1 MREKKLLTHHSALC
15 RPDQR
20 ELRLPSTSLEG
31 DPNDQDKKKLVTQSS
46 ILRFE
51 HCNLIIHWIEG
62 AMAGEITDRVVIQK
76 GQFKRESGRVLRL
89 MDLFSIVFQL
99 TESDSFRLFQ
109 LLNPWFPFFFLVQV
123 ASVIIFLNDIFS
135 EKYTHFREVSRMTTD
150 RMELHS
156 VLSLVYN
163 KTKNLL

>member
-1 MREKKLLTHHSALC
+1 
-15 RPDQR
+15 
-20 ELRLPSTSLEG
+20 
-31 DPNDQDKKKLVTQSS
+31 
-46 ILRFE
+46 
-51 HCNLIIHWIEG
+51 
-62 AMAGEITDRVVIQK
+62 MASEITDRVVIQK

-89 MDLFSIVFQL
+89 MDLFSIVFQP